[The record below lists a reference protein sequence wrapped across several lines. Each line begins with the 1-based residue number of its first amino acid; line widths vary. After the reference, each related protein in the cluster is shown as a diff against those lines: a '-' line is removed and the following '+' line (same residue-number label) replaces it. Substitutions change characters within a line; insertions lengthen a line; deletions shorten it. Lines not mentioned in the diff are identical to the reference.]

1 MLTVQTILLCFLCGR
16 PHALVVS
23 LFHDASLGAPRYWCS
38 RCTSPRTFAKRL
50 RERLAKLESQG
61 APLLGDY
68 AEVWNA
74 LAKLLAIEEE
84 RVRSLA
90 A

>member
-23 LFHDASLGAPRYWCS
+23 LFHDASLGAARFWC
-38 RCTSPRTFAKRL
+38 RGCTSRRNFARRL
-50 RERLAKLESQG
+50 RERLASLESQG
-61 APLLGDY
+61 TPLGDD
-68 AEVWNA
+68 AELWNA
-74 LAKLLAIEEE
+74 LTKLLAIEEE